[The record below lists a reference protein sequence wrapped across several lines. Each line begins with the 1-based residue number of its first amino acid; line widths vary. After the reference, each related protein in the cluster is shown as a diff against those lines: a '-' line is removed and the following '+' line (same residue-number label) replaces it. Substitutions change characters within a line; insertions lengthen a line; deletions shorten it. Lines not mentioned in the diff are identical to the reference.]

1 MTSYS
6 PELEAAFRATVYRIE
21 TPAGR
26 FDLRVGQALPGA
38 FADWLAAQKLAFWG
52 VVTAYNPASRR
63 LPDEINRQASVALF
77 EAASA
82 AGWRAF
88 PACNLADAGD
98 WPPEPGWLLLGGDE
112 AGLCAL
118 AQGFAQVA
126 VVCGARGEA
135 PRLHWV
141 PARPAV

>member
-1 MTSYS
+1 MTPNS
-6 PELEAAFRATVYRIE
+6 PELEAAFRATAYRVE

-26 FDLRVGQALPGA
+26 FDLRVAQTLPAA
-38 FADWLAAQKLAFWG
+38 FASWLEAQNVSFWG

-63 LPDEINRQASVALF
+63 LPDDVNRQASVALF
-77 EAASA
+77 KAASV

-118 AQGFAQVA
+118 ARGFSQTA
-126 VVCGARGEA
+126 VLCAAAGEA
-135 PRLHWV
+135 PRLHWL
-141 PARPAV
+141 PAA